1 MKIYS
6 KYILSLSIL
15 AMAGMG
21 TALTGCNDSED
32 IVSSFKADE
41 RNFALDYDGLM
52 ENGEQA
58 GFKLSA
64 TSDWKVIQKDNW
76 LSLSR
81 ESGTPG
87 SYNLFITAEENLTGE
102 DRQGFIEIEMAGKVE
117 QIAVTQKMK
126 VTTLI
131 VRPSTIDVNALGLAA
146 DGNPVTFTVE
156 TNSDWTIAL
165 PEGCDWVVLDKT
177 EGHKGKAEVT
187 ATVAMNATGADRSAA
202 LVVTAAEKT
211 AKVTVKQSGN
221 AFTVTSTSSQL
232 MFEASDPAGL
242 TINATVN
249 CVEGWKVKSAPEW
262 VSINPAQGEAGST
275 PVVLTATAN
284 AGDPREGKIV
294 LESEHNLT
302 TTFAVSQ
309 KTDKLMPDTKA
320 VGYEYYSDDFAWCV
334 GGADQISHINGGA
347 PYDARNIY
355 TWDFTGNG
363 YGDVLAAFNQRYT
376 DLHADAKTC
385 YAMDGYIKFN
395 KGNTQTAIQI
405 KNPLPIE
412 SGKFAD
418 VELSFLAAR
427 NGTDDM
433 SVTVL
438 IEGDGEIVGG
448 QTATKSQI
456 LEPVSN
462 TDKTIPWTWKTLK
475 VTIKGATATTKI
487 TIGETHFIENN
498 MSNVSGQHRWF
509 MDNLKVT
516 RIANL

>member
-1 MKIYS
+1 MKKYS
-6 KYILSLSIL
+6 KYILSLSVL

-21 TALTGCNDSED
+21 SVLTGCQDEQEL
-32 IVSSFKADE
+32 VSQFKSDE

-58 GFKLSA
+58 SFKLTA
-64 TSDWKVIQKDNW
+64 TSDWKVSQKDAW

-81 ESGTPG
+81 EAGTSG

-102 DRQGFIEIEMAGKVE
+102 DRQGFIEIDMNGTTE
-117 QIAVTQKMK
+117 QIAVTQKKK
-126 VTTLI
+126 VTTLT
-131 VRPSTIDVNALGLAA
+131 VRPSSFDINALGLTA
-146 DGNPVTFTVE
+146 DGKNITFSVE
-156 TNSDWTIAL
+156 TNSDWTVAL
-165 PEGCDWVVLDKT
+165 PEGCNWVVADKT
-177 EGHKGKAEVT
+177 QGHKGKAEVT
-187 ATVAMNATGADRSAA
+187 LTVGMNDTGADRTAV
-202 LVVTAAEKT
+202 LEVTAAEKT
-211 AKVTVKQSGN
+211 AKVTVKQSGS
-221 AFTVTSTSSQL
+221 AFTVTSSASQF

-242 TINATVN
+242 TLNANVN
-249 CVEGWKVKSAPEW
+249 CIEKWQVKSKPEW
-262 VSINPAQGEAGST
+262 LTVSPMQGEAGST
-275 PVVLTATAN
+275 PVVLTAQVN
-284 AGDPREGKIV
+284 AGDPREGNLV
-294 LESEHNLT
+294 LTSEHNLT
-302 TTFAVSQ
+302 VTIAVSQ
-309 KTDKLMPDTKA
+309 KTDKLTPDSKA
-320 VGYEYYSDDFAWCV
+320 VGYDYYSDDFAWCV

-355 TWDFTGNG
+355 TWDFAGNG
-363 YGDVLAAFNQRYT
+363 YPDVFGAFNQRYT
-376 DLHADAKTC
+376 DLNADAKTC

-412 SGKFAD
+412 SGKYAD

-448 QTATKSQI
+448 ETATKSLK

-462 TDKTIPWTWKTLK
+462 TDKTIPWTWKTLTVK
-475 VTIKGATATTKI
+475 IKGATATTKI
-487 TIGETHFIENN
+487 TIGETHFIENG
-498 MSNVSGQHRWF
+498 MKNVSGQHRWF